1 MCQFKPATHYFFF
14 KVTALLLLLNSTAAA
29 TYNLLTGH
37 DNELGDTSVKSL
49 GSFVSTLLELLVVG
63 CLLNKI
69 QNGVGQASISERES
83 LGVHGGR
90 LWTQ

>member
-1 MCQFKPATHYFFF
+1 M
-14 KVTALLLLLNSTAAA
+14 LLNIAAA
-29 TYNLLTGH
+29 KDKLLTGH
-37 DNELGDTSVKSL
+37 DNELRDTSVKSL
-49 GSFVSTLLELLVVG
+49 GGFVSTLLELLVVG

-90 LWTQ
+90 L